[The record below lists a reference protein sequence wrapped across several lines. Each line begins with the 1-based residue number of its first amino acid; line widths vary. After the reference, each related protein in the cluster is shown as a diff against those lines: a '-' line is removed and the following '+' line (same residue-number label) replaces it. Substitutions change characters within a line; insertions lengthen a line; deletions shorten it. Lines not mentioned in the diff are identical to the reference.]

1 MLVSEAMLVIELS
14 KVEEEKGEIIERERE
29 REREMKQVHKA

>member
-1 MLVSEAMLVIELS
+1 MLVIEIS